1 MNVHD
6 ANLGSQRPDPVRED
20 SAQTDEPQR
29 DIAYAQ
35 QAMANI
41 PSLSPERA
49 QEILNHLNKGH
60 YTAPDVLMKLA
71 ENLTRELGLQAG
83 TAETGGEP
91 EPA

>member
-6 ANLGSQRPDPVRED
+6 VNLGSQRPDQVRED
-20 SAQTDEPQR
+20 SAQTGERKR
-29 DIAYAQ
+29 DVAYAQ
-35 QAMANI
+35 QAMSNI
-41 PSLSPERA
+41 PPLSPERA
-49 QEILNHLNKGH
+49 QEILDHLKKGH

-83 TAETGGEP
+83 TPEAGGEP